1 MRDIKFRAW
10 NNENEYMITSKQGV
24 FTALQSCM
32 NITRQDDGYYNNGD
46 LLKPNKG
53 KYTLMQFTGLYD
65 KNGKGIYEGDIIS
78 NGTEKCLVVWIKEQ
92 AGFML
97 KLLNEEFENEE
108 WTNPMIDLRKDDEVI
123 GNIYDNKNLLEE

>member
-1 MRDIKFRAW
+1 MRPIKFRAW

-65 KNGKGIYEGDIIS
+65 KNGKEIFEGDILQNKDGEIAIVEYLEEDAMFVLVIDNIIENFS
-78 NGTEKCLVVWIKEQ
+78 NENSKWWTVV
-92 AGFML
+92 G
-97 KLLNEEFENEE
+97 
-108 WTNPMIDLRKDDEVI
+108 D
-123 GNIYDNKNLLEE
+123 IYDN